1 MNPFSNPWLLW
12 AVVLTTGL
20 QLLLLYVPVLAKFFG
35 TVPLRAAD
43 LLVCVGVSLILF
55 VYLELEKILRQWWNR
70 QRADAPSARAPSARA

>member
-43 LLVCVGVSLILF
+43 LLVGVGLILL
-55 VYLELEKILRQWWNR
+55 VDLELETITLRSVGMV
-70 QRADAPSARAPSARA
+70 ASAVLSTGLMKVVLL